1 MMNPMNR
8 FEWAVRGLLVA
19 VVVHAP
25 VVWADQTT
33 VYQCKDKNGAVI
45 FSGTP
50 CGPDAKAR
58 VIEAPSA
65 GTGGAAARQ
74 GIDELAKQYDK
85 RQEQASKNAAEVARA
100 DAEARA
106 AEQARA
112 AQQAVPSAP
121 AIENGYI
128 YGGYPLPG
136 GYGYSGSGSAQFGGS
151 INSRGQWSIGG
162 RVGDHDRDSSRDRGR
177 NHLRPSPP
185 PPYKPPES
193 PGISGRFPGGIP
205 GMRQ

>member
-1 MMNPMNR
+1 MRPMNR
-8 FEWAVRGLLVA
+8 FEWARGLLVA
-19 VVVHAP
+19 AVVHVP
-25 VVWADQTT
+25 VVWADQAT

-50 CGPDAKAR
+50 CGPNAKAR
-58 VIEAPSA
+58 VIDAPNA
-65 GTGGAAARQ
+65 GTGGTSARQ

-85 RQEQASKNAAEVARA
+85 RQEQASKNAAAVARA

-112 AQQAVPSAP
+112 AQQAAPSP
-121 AIENGYI
+121 PSIVNGYI

-136 GYGYSGSGSAQFGGS
+136 GYGYSGSGGAQFGGS

-162 RVGDHDRDSSRDRGR
+162 SVGDHDRGAYRDRR
-177 NHLRPSPP
+177 DYPRPPPP

-193 PGISGRFPGGIP
+193 PGISGKFPGGIP

>member
-1 MMNPMNR
+1 MRPIDR

-19 VVVHAP
+19 VVVHVP
-25 VVWADQTT
+25 VVWADQATI
-33 VYQCKDKNGAVI
+33 YQCKDKNGAVI

-50 CGPDAKAR
+50 CGPNAKAR
-58 VIEAPSA
+58 VIDAPNA
-65 GTGGAAARQ
+65 GTGGTSARQ

-100 DAEARA
+100 EAEARA

-112 AQQAVPSAP
+112 AQQTVPP
-121 AIENGYI
+121 PPLIENGYA

-136 GYGYSGSGSAQFGGS
+136 GYYGPGSAQFGGS
-151 INSRGQWSIGG
+151 INSRGEWSIGG
-162 RVGDHDRDSSRDRGR
+162 RVGGYERDRR
-177 NHLRPSPP
+177 RPHLHSPS
-185 PPYKPPES
+185 PYKPPES
-193 PGISGRFPGGIP
+193 PGISGRFPGGLP